1 MLGKDLKMSR
11 LYLIRHGQASF
22 LSDNY
27 DQLSDI
33 GKNQAAELG
42 DDLSSKEIIFNTVY
56 SGDLVRQRDTANI
69 VAERYASKDVSFPE
83 IKTHIGMNEYPAE
96 EIMTTLG
103 KHLIENNHE
112 AAELFK
118 SCNNANEE
126 SDRHRYFQKLFELI
140 LEHWVHGH
148 GSEIGLSVTW
158 SEWSDGVRN
167 TLREIMMDAEKNEL
181 IGVFTSGGPIGVS
194 LQTALEAPQIKAAE
208 LNWRIY
214 NSSVTKY
221 TFSGSR
227 FSLDQFND
235 VSHLSDDLLTFR

>member
-1 MLGKDLKMSR
+1 MSR

-27 DQLSDI
+27 DQLSDM
-33 GKNQAAELG
+33 GKNQALELG
-42 DDLSSKEIIFNTVY
+42 DNFSSKDIIFDTVY
-56 SGDLVRQRDTANI
+56 SGDLVRQRDTAEI
-69 VAERYASKDVSFPE
+69 VAKKYADKNVSFPE
-83 IKTHIGMNEYPAE
+83 IKIHTGLNEYPAE

-103 KHLIENNHE
+103 KHLIDNNDE
-112 AAELFK
+112 AAKLFR
-118 SCNNANEE
+118 SCNNASEE

-140 LEHWVHGH
+140 LEHWVQGH
-148 GSEIGLSVTW
+148 GSDIGLSITW
-158 SEWSDGVRN
+158 NEWSDRIRN
-167 TLREIMMDAEKNEL
+167 TLREIMMSAKKNEL

-194 LQTALEAPQIKAAE
+194 LQTALESPQIKAAE

-235 VSHLSDDLLTFR
+235 VSHLPDDLLTYR